1 MNKKFLMLGITKGQH
16 IRPDKYPYFIA
27 RSFFH
32 SVGDIKKEVSE
43 SGLNLEKILSIEG
56 PSWIVPKFKEKWNN
70 KDSRNRLLNL
80 AKICEE
86 DENIVAMSPHIMS
99 IARKNI

>member
-27 RSFFH
+27 TSLFH
-32 SVGDIKKEVSE
+32 SIGDIKKELSAI
-43 SGLNLEKILSIEG
+43 GLNLEKILSIEG
-56 PSWIVPKFKEKWNN
+56 PGWIVPEFKEKWNN

-80 AKICEE
+80 VKMCEE
-86 DENIVAMSPHIMS
+86 DEDIVAMSPNIMS